1 MKMRDTEPVTDNLIS
16 TTSNVEID
24 LTQGTDY
31 QRLIDEE
38 VEHYSHIE
46 VTDKLTE
53 GGFASHKSWAFYFDY
68 LDKKVF
74 GRGFDDEIVFQA
86 EQFDHPRLL
95 SVGCGYGGI
104 ELEIAR
110 KLRKPFELVAVDLN
124 PRIFIEAERRAKS
137 EGLNLHFKSL
147 DLNFIDIQPEV
158 FDVIY
163 AHASLHHVLNLEHLF
178 SRLYHG
184 LIKNGRFVIRD
195 IIGKTQVLFWKENVE
210 FTASLIKKMPR
221 HYRPRDGKKF
231 WRNFW
236 FNPYT
241 IIPKYKEP
249 SRQDGME
256 GIRQEEIEPL
266 MAEWFI
272 PIKVFRYNAYMRMI
286 CTNEFLGTRLN
297 PDKDDDREYLEGLI
311 KLELQQIE
319 KGKLRPTEMFGVFKK
334 KT

>member
-1 MKMRDTEPVTDNLIS
+1 MRGDEIEIGNIIS

-31 QRLIDEE
+31 HRLIDEE

-53 GGFASHKSWAFYFDY
+53 GGVASHKSWAFYYDY

-86 EQFDHPRLL
+86 EQFEHPRLL
-95 SVGCGYGGI
+95 SLGCGYGGI
-104 ELEIAR
+104 DLEIAR
-110 KLRKPFELVAVDLN
+110 KLRNPFELVAVDLN
-124 PRIFIEAERRAKS
+124 PRIYIEAERRAKS
-137 EGLNLHFKSL
+137 EGLNMHFKSF

-158 FDVIY
+158 FDIIY

-178 SRLYHG
+178 SKLYHG
-184 LIKNGRFVIRD
+184 LTENGRFVVRD

-210 FTASLIKKMPR
+210 FTVSLIKKMPKR
-221 HYRPRDGKKF
+221 YRPPVGKRLWKH
-231 WRNFW
+231 FW
-236 FNPYT
+236 FDPYT

-249 SRQDGME
+249 SKQVRME
-256 GIRQEEIEPL
+256 GIRQEEIESL
-266 MAEWFI
+266 VAQWFS
-272 PIKVFRYNAYMRMI
+272 PVKLFKYNAYMRMI
-286 CTNEFLGTRLN
+286 CTNVYLGARLD
-297 PDKDDDREYLEGLI
+297 PDKDVDREYLEELI

-319 KGKLRPTEMFGVFKK
+319 KGNLRPTEIFGVFKK

>member
-1 MKMRDTEPVTDNLIS
+1 MRGTEIEIENLIS
-16 TTSNVEID
+16 TTSSVEID
-24 LTQGTDY
+24 RTQGTDY
-31 QRLIDEE
+31 QRLTDEE
-38 VEHYSHIE
+38 VEHYSHIK

-53 GGFASHKSWAFYFDY
+53 GGVHSHKSWAFYFEY

-74 GRGFDDEIVFQA
+74 GRGFDDEIAFQA
-86 EQFDHPRLL
+86 EQFEHPRLL

-104 ELEIAR
+104 DLEIAR

-124 PRIFIEAERRAKS
+124 PSIYIEAERRAKS
-137 EGLNLHFKSL
+137 EGLNMHFKSF

-158 FDVIY
+158 FDIIY

-178 SRLYHG
+178 SKLYHG
-184 LIKNGRFVIRD
+184 LTENGRFVVRD

-210 FTASLIKKMPR
+210 FTVSLIKKMPK
-221 HYRPRDGKKF
+221 HYRPPVGKRL
-231 WRNFW
+231 WRHFW

-249 SRQDGME
+249 SRQVGME
-256 GIRQEEIEPL
+256 GIRQEEIESL
-266 MAEWFI
+266 MAQWFSA
-272 PIKVFRYNAYMRMI
+272 IKQFKYNAYMRMI
-286 CTNEFLGTRLN
+286 CTNDFLGARLD
-297 PDKDDDREYLEGLI
+297 PDKDDDREYLEELI

-319 KGKLRPTEMFGVFKK
+319 KGNLRPTEMFGVFKK